1 MKHIIFTI
9 LGVLLLA
16 GVVTAQDAKPVETPS
31 PGVNQPQDVRG
42 NALRQL
48 GLSMEQMQQIRR
60 LNMARKPM
68 MDEAQKRVREATQAL
83 NQVIYADEV
92 NEVEFHA
99 RLREFQLAQAEV
111 AKLRFLNE
119 LGVRRILLRDQLLRF
134 REIQRRFEE
143 AVRENMQYGPIR
155 NANNPANVRKQG
167 NDAKSFQPNNAPVR
181 PATNPNQKRPNF

>member
-1 MKHIIFTI
+1 MKHIIYTI
-9 LGVLLLA
+9 LGVLFLS
-16 GVVTAQDAKPVETPS
+16 GVIAAQDAKPSETPPPS
-31 PGVNQPQDVRG
+31 VNQPQDVRG

-92 NEVEFHA
+92 NEAEFQA

-111 AKLRFLNE
+111 ARLRFLNE
-119 LGVRRILLRDQLLRF
+119 LAVRRILLREQLLRF

-143 AVRENMQYGPIR
+143 AVRENVQDQRIR
-155 NANNPANVRKQG
+155 NANKPANLRRQG
-167 NDAKSFQPNNAPVR
+167 GDVKSYQPNNTPVR
-181 PATNPNQKRPNF
+181 PAANPNPKRPNF